1 MNKNDLVK
9 VIADKTDLTQKE
21 VAVVIEEF
29 IDVTTKAL
37 KAGEEV
43 AIAGLGKFV
52 AKTRKPRTS
61 INPRTKEKVKVP
73 ASKAATFKCAKAL
86 KDALN

>member
-9 VIADKTDLTQKE
+9 VIADKTELTQKE
-21 VAVVIEEF
+21 VAMVMDEF
-29 IDVTTKAL
+29 ITITTKAL
-37 KAGEEV
+37 RAGEEV

-61 INPRTKEKVKVP
+61 INPRTKERISVP
-73 ASKAATFKCAKAL
+73 ASKAATFKSAKAL

>member
-9 VIADKTDLTQKE
+9 VIAEKTELTQKE
-21 VAVVIEEF
+21 VAFVLDEF
-29 IDVTTKAL
+29 ICVTTKAL

-43 AIAGLGKFV
+43 SIAGLGKFV

-61 INPRTKEKVKVP
+61 INPRTKEKVSVP
-73 ASKAATFKCAKAL
+73 ASKAATFKSAKAL

>member
-9 VIADKTDLTQKE
+9 VIAEKTELTQKE
-21 VAVVIEEF
+21 VAFVMEEF
-29 IDVTTKAL
+29 ISVTTKAL

-61 INPRTKEKVKVP
+61 INPRTKERISVP
-73 ASKAATFKCAKAL
+73 AAKAATFKSAKAL